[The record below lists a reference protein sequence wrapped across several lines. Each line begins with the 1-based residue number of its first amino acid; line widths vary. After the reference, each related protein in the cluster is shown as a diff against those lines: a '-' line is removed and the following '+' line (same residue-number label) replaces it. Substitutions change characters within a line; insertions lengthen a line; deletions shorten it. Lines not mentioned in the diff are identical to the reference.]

1 MKKRFTLIELLV
13 VIAII
18 AILAAM
24 LLPALQQAR
33 ERGRATTCLN
43 NLKQFGSAIFAYAND
58 SSDYVPIVDG
68 AFWYN
73 GPGLSYR
80 FIWPFELNPYLN
92 GRDWDGGGPNSS
104 KVFLCPTGITEIFT
118 YNNKPFTN
126 YMYNGRIGSLGSSD
140 PIHYLPRKLSR
151 CRQASRCVMMVD
163 GKNKTK
169 NTAVNCFDVYTTA
182 NARSHFPSRHS
193 EADNTLYADGHSAA
207 VRTYRLPE
215 DTFHYFYSMYD
226 GNYWP

>member
-1 MKKRFTLIELLV
+1 MRKRFTLIELLV

-18 AILAAM
+18 AILASM
-24 LLPALQQAR
+24 LLPALSKAR
-33 ERGRATTCLN
+33 ERGRTTTCLN
-43 NLKQFGSAIFAYAND
+43 NLKQFGSGIFAYAND
-58 SSDYVPIVDG
+58 SRDFVPIVDG
-68 AFWYN
+68 AFWYT
-73 GPGLSYR
+73 GPSFSYR

-92 GRDWDGGGPNSS
+92 GRAWDGGGPDSS

-118 YNNKPFTN
+118 NNNKPITN
-126 YMYNGRIGSLGSSD
+126 YMYNARIGSLGVSD
-140 PIHYLPRKLSR
+140 LSYRPRKLSR

-169 NTAVNCFDVYTTA
+169 NTAVNSFDVYTTA

-193 EADNTLYADGHSAA
+193 DADNTLYADGHSAA

-215 DTFHYFYSMYD
+215 DTFHNFYSMLV
-226 GNYWP
+226 GSYWP